1 MRRVDSLKQLVS
13 PPVVVTDVPPPR
25 KGGKNSSSSNAEQ
38 GQTGTQGLCNRW
50 DEMGGMQVG
59 RTSQHV
65 LAWVAV
71 RWEHWSSPSDIA
83 KLNVLKQFQPCE
95 ICIPFHSFLYSL
107 HFPCINSWPG
117 YQGPF
122 LHVTLKLSSQADN

>member
-1 MRRVDSLKQLVS
+1 MCRVDSLKHLVG

-38 GQTGTQGLCNRW
+38 GQIGTQGLCRGW

-59 RTSQHV
+59 RTCQHI

-71 RWEHWSSPSDIA
+71 RWEHKIA
-83 KLNVLKQFQPCE
+83 KLNVLKQFWPCE
-95 ICIPFHSFLYSL
+95 ICIPFSFFLVLFELPL
-107 HFPCINSWPG
+107 HQLLAQFSGSFSPCDTKAVLPS
-117 YQGPF
+117 
-122 LHVTLKLSSQADN
+122 

>member
-1 MRRVDSLKQLVS
+1 MCRVDSLKHLVG
-13 PPVVVTDVPPPR
+13 PPVVVTDVPPPW

-38 GQTGTQGLCNRW
+38 GQTGTQDLCRGW

-59 RTSQHV
+59 RTCQHI

-71 RWEHWSSPSDIA
+71 RWEHKIA
-83 KLNVLKQFQPCE
+83 KLNVLKQFRPCE

-107 HFPCINSWPG
+107 SFPCINSWPSS
-117 YQGPF
+117 QDPS
-122 LHVTLKLSSQADN
+122 LPVTLKLSSQADN